1 MAGTD
6 AEAEASDHNESSQIL
21 FATDTGLTARVGVV
35 VRNVAGVADTGLT
48 VRVVVE
54 GGIVASGSRGNFR
67 RC

>member
-21 FATDTGLTARVGVV
+21 FATDTGLAARVGVV
-35 VRNVAGVADTGLT
+35 RKVAGVADTGLT

-54 GGIVASGSRGNFR
+54 GGIVASVSRGNFR
-67 RC
+67 RF